1 MNCYLGYLAPFLE
14 KWFFFISYYFEI
26 TQPCKPMKM
35 QNLQFFQLLKALES
49 FYHGIS
55 WVVKYYLDFLAPFLE
70 KEFFSISFNL
80 EVTQPHNPRK
90 TWNLLKL
97 FILTFF
103 LLKCWIICLISSI
116 LMFQCFSK
124 AFLMQITCFYH
135 L

>member
-1 MNCYLGYLAPFLE
+1 MLFRLFGA
-14 KWFFFISYYFEI
+14 FFRKQFFPIPYTFEI
-26 TQPCKPMKM
+26 TQSCKPRK
-35 QNLQFFQLLKALES
+35 NAKFTIFSILKALES

-55 WVVKYYLDFLAPFLE
+55 WLVKCYLDFLAPFLE

-80 EVTQPHNPRK
+80 EVTQPHNPGK

-103 LLKCWIICLISSI
+103 LLKCWIICLISTI
-116 LMFQCFSK
+116 LMFKCFSK
-124 AFLMQITCFYH
+124 AFFMQITSFYH